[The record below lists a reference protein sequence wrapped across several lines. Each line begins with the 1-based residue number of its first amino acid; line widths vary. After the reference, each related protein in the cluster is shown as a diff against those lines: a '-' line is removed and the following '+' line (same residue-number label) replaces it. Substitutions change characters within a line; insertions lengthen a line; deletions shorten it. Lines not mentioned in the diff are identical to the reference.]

1 MTRRELMTRLGVGL
15 TGATLAGVVAAHISA
30 SPVVRQA
37 LAAQQSP
44 EVGPTPTPDA
54 TGFAPR
60 DGGTLRFG
68 NIGGFLTLEGQTVG
82 PEGSNDQLRVIW
94 EQLISLDANHQ
105 AQPMLA
111 ESWQF
116 ANNNQQITFNLR
128 HGVQFHSGRELTSD
142 DVKFSLL
149 RLQDPKIGSVVTP
162 PMMTMTGVDT
172 PDRYT
177 VVVNASRP
185 WIEVFDVLNR
195 AAIIDPV
202 TLQSDG
208 LAKPTG
214 TGAFMFAEYAQ
225 GDHLRLVKNPNYWQ
239 PGLPHLDEVL
249 VSIYANAQAA
259 DVALEAGALDLVSVG
274 MPLTD
279 LIRLQADPMYQVLIN
294 QASGATWAVCYNC
307 TRPPTDNKMVRQALG
322 YALDR
327 KRIADTVWHGLEPP
341 IVLPW
346 NSTSPAYDASKN
358 SAYAFDLDTAR
369 ALLAQA
375 APTTTTLE
383 ITWAAGPPE
392 FETMAQIY
400 QSDLQQIGLDV
411 TLKPIEGPAYV
422 QYANSLQ
429 YQGIRLAT
437 YGQANLS
444 PASSAISP
452 LYAPQS
458 NFSGFQD
465 DAYTQLINELT
476 SETDPARQQQLYA
489 QVNDYYLDQSWVQQI
504 VPNPEHVVAQANVH
518 GLRYDMR
525 SGLVLGEVWLS

>member
-15 TGATLAGVVAAHISA
+15 TGATLAGVVAAGISA
-30 SPVVRQA
+30 LPGVQ
-37 LAAQQSP
+37 LAVAEQSP
-44 EVGPTPTPDA
+44 DVNSTPTPDG
-54 TGFAPR
+54 TGHTSS

-68 NIGGFLTLEGQTVG
+68 NVGGFLTLEGQTTG
-82 PEGSNDQLRVIW
+82 PEGSLDQLRVIW
-94 EQLISLDANHQ
+94 EQLISLDTNHQ
-105 AQPMLA
+105 PQPMLA
-111 ESWQF
+111 ESWEF
-116 ANNNQQITFNLR
+116 ANNDQQITFNLR
-128 HGVQFHSGRELTSD
+128 QGVQFHSGRELTSD

-149 RLQDPKIGSVVTP
+149 RLQDPKIGSVLTP
-162 PMMTMTGVDT
+162 LMMTMTGVDT

-177 VVVNASRP
+177 VVVSASRP
-185 WIEVFDVLNR
+185 WVEVFDILNR
-195 AAIIDPV
+195 AAIVDPV

-214 TGAFMFAEYAQ
+214 TGPFMFAEYAQ
-225 GDHLRLVKNPNYWQ
+225 GDHLRLAKNANYWQ
-239 PGLPHLDEVL
+239 SGLPHLDEVL

-279 LIRLQADPMYQVLIN
+279 VLRLQADPTYQVLIN
-294 QASGATWAVCYNC
+294 PASGTTWAVCYNC
-307 TRPPTDNKMVRQALG
+307 TKPPTDNKLVRQALG

-327 KRIADTVWHGLEPP
+327 KRIADTVWHGLESP

-346 NSTSPAYDASKN
+346 NAASPAYDASRN

-375 APTTTTLE
+375 APTTTSLE
-383 ITWAAGPPE
+383 LIWAVGPPE
-392 FETMAQIY
+392 YETMAQIY
-400 QSDLQQIGLDV
+400 QSDLQQVGLDV
-411 TLKPIEGPAYV
+411 TLKPLEGPAFI
-422 QYANSLQ
+422 QYANGLQ
-429 YQGIRLAT
+429 YQGIRLAS
-437 YGQANLS
+437 YGTANLS
-444 PASSAISP
+444 PAVGVYGG
-452 LYAPQS
+452 LYAPQA

-465 DAYTQLINELT
+465 DAYTQLVSQVV

-489 QVNDYYLDQSWVQQI
+489 QLTDYYLDQSFVQQL

-525 SGLVLGEVWLS
+525 PGLVLGEVWLS